1 MTLAKAAYQECGQC
15 VMDTSDPEVSFDEQG
30 VCNHCTRFTETGP
43 TKWFPQDGQTRWQI
57 ELDQIKHRGRAKP
70 YDCILGLSGG
80 VDSSYLAVMAKS
92 WGLRPLAVHVDAGWN
107 SELAVANIESVI
119 RATGFDLHTE
129 VVEWE
134 EMRDLQVSYMKSGI
148 SNQDVPQDHVFF
160 ATLYHLATKKG
171 ITEILSGG
179 NFATESVFPSAW
191 HHSAM
196 DSVNLRAINKEF
208 GGTTLRRYRTVSPFD
223 YFIRYPLLKGMVVHR
238 PLNYFTY
245 DREEAISFLTT
256 EIGFKPYGRKHGES
270 RFTKFFQEHFLPEKF
285 GFDKRRPHF
294 SSMILSGQLSR
305 AEARELLSLPLYE
318 PRELAADYQF
328 VASKLDISVEELE
341 GYVSGRASHYSDFRN
356 WDRWLK
362 LLGFF
367 RRVAKRYLRISTG
380 LRY

>member
-1 MTLAKAAYQECGQC
+1 
-15 VMDTSDPEVSFDEQG
+15 MDTSDPEISFDEQG
-30 VCNHCTRFTETGP
+30 VCNHCTRFTETAP
-43 TKWFPQDGQTRWQI
+43 TKWFPQDGQTRWRI
-57 ELDQIKHRGRAKP
+57 ELDQIKRRGRAKP
-70 YDCILGLSGG
+70 YDCIIGLSGG

-129 VVEWE
+129 VVEWD
-134 EMRDLQVSYMKSGI
+134 EMRDLQLSYLKSGI

-160 ATLYHLATKKG
+160 ATLYRLAAKKR

-196 DSVNLRAINKEF
+196 DSVNLLAINKEF
-208 GGTTLRRYRTVSPFD
+208 GGTRLRRYRTVSPFD
-223 YFIRYPLLKGMVVHR
+223 YFIRYPLLTGMVVHR

-245 DREEAISFLTT
+245 DREEAISFLRT

-305 AEARELLSLPLYE
+305 AEAKELLSLPLYE
-318 PRELAADYQF
+318 PNELATDYQF
-328 VASKLDISVEELE
+328 VASKLDITVEEL
-341 GYVSGRASHYSDFRN
+341 GRYVSGRASHYSDFRN